1 MYDIDHERV
10 EIMRKL
16 VMGRDSENG
25 RDTQKKSRTS
35 DALEIP
41 GGVLIPDHVCPGHES
56 ALPWGNICEPLF
68 LSSNKL

>member
-1 MYDIDHERV
+1 
-10 EIMRKL
+10 
-16 VMGRDSENG
+16 MGRDSENG